1 MKFAPDYVACVLNDV
16 FEDAKAQFLSPLMAI
31 HHAHLVMLV
40 EQGIV
45 SPADGRALAAALD
58 SIDLDAVRQVQY
70 DGTYEDLFF
79 YVERLIVAQC
89 GEDVAG
95 RLHTARSR
103 NDIDMTMYRMRQREM
118 VLALTDGTLGAAQDA
133 ARPRGAAHR
142 GRLSRAHAYAAGAA
156 DDDRALPDGGRRAAG
171 ARHRQAARGLR
182 GDQPG
187 IRSAPARS
195 PARAFP
201 SIAAGRRRCLVSM
214 ARPATPTAASPR
226 SITCSRAC
234 RPRPCCSWAWAG
246 SFRTCC
252 CGARP
257 RSATCACR
265 TDSSSAAASCRRS
278 AIPWRSSTPGRSPAR
293 RSGSRAAVV
302 LAVHN
307 TPFGDIVDT
316 EDDLQPLVS
325 SMFRDGARAIRLV
338 TAAMSGAEFNTA
350 RMAERAAAGW
360 ITVTELA
367 DTLAREHGV
376 PFRSAHGIAAR
387 LVSRA
392 GKRGTVGTVGGLA
405 RGVAGSAGKERRHGR
420 RRTGARAEPPAFRRR
435 AKDARRSGTERN
447 RARDRRITAA
457 PGRGRRVAEIADREA
472 CAARSV
478 ELEEAVVKRFEALEH
493 SNPLTRAA
501 DPRPSPEPR
510 APSSDRFQIATTQ
523 CCPGSM
529 GSSSSSR
536 STSAGPY
543 WLRK

>member
-16 FEDAKAQFLSPLMAI
+16 FEDAKAQFLAPLMAI

-58 SIDLDAVRQVQY
+58 SVDLDAVRQVQY
-70 DGTYEDLFF
+70 DGSYEDLFF

-89 GEDVAG
+89 GDDVAG

-118 VLALTDGTLGAAQDA
+118 VLALSRRDARAAQDA
-133 ARPRGAAHR
+133 ARSRGAAHR
-142 GRLSRAHAYAAGAA
+142 GRLSRAHSYAAGAA

-182 GDQPG
+182 GDQPESARRLRDYRHG
-187 IRSAPARS
+187 LSHRSRQDVG
-195 PARAFP
+195 
-201 SIAAGRRRCLVSM
+201 AAWVSM
-214 ARPATPTAASPR
+214 ARRATPTAASPR

-234 RPRPCCSWAWAG
+234 RPRPCCSSGLGRVVQDLLLWCTAEVGYLRLSDGFVQCSSIMPQKRNPVALEH
-246 SFRTCC
+246 
-252 CGARP
+252 ARAIA
-257 RSATCACR
+257 SKAVGQAT
-265 TDSSSAAASCRRS
+265 
-278 AIPWRSSTPGRSPAR
+278 
-293 RSGSRAAVV
+293 AVV

-338 TAAMSGAEFNTA
+338 AAAMSGAEFDTA

-376 PFRSAHGIAAR
+376 PFRSAHAIAAR

-392 GKRGTVGTVGGLA
+392 GQRGTSELPEVLREVSLEVLGKSVDMEDEALA
-405 RGVAGSAGKERRHGR
+405 RVLSPRHFVEVRKTPGGPAPSE
-420 RRTGARAEPPAFRRR
+420 TARA
-435 AKDARRSGTERN
+435 
-447 RARDRRITAA
+447 IAA
-457 PGRGRRVAEIADREA
+457 SRLRLAEDDGWLKRESRA
-472 CAARSV
+472 CAARSANSRR
-478 ELEEAVVKRFEALEH
+478 L
-493 SNPLTRAA
+493 
-501 DPRPSPEPR
+501 
-510 APSSDRFQIATTQ
+510 SSA
-523 CCPGSM
+523 
-529 GSSSSSR
+529 
-536 STSAGPY
+536 
-543 WLRK
+543 